1 MMQLFK
7 FALKGAALLLLAGG
21 LTGCGLV
28 RTPVLP
34 YYGTLFNDTSTPVD
48 ITFESNAIGPARGTA
63 ASTSVL
69 GLFSFGDCSI
79 ESAARDGN
87 LATVNHVDADIT
99 NILFGL
105 YTRYETVA
113 WGEPRE

>member
-1 MMQLFK
+1 MK
-7 FALKGAALLLLAGG
+7 TIHFAMKGAALLILAAG
-21 LTGCGLV
+21 LTGCMP

-48 ITFESNAIGPARGTA
+48 ITFESNAIGPARGKA
-63 ASTSVL
+63 AATSVL
-69 GLFSFGDCSI
+69 WLFSYGDCSVQ
-79 ESAARDGN
+79 SAARDGN
-87 LATVNHVDADIT
+87 LATVNHVDADVT

-113 WGEPRE
+113 WGEPQE